1 LIETCSLPDDAL
13 LQAYA
18 RTGAYTDCYFT
29 RLPAPVPFADYVT
42 AFYTSWLF
50 KLERIILRIAVSR
63 PSTDAD
69 ARQLAVGNVDTFAA
83 CSVEA
88 HTGNQLL
95 MCDFQG
101 RTRSWFMV
109 SGTRLLFGSAVVPVT
124 VTESRFRWL
133 LGLHRLYSRALL
145 RAARSR
151 LQSAAFSRG

>member
-1 LIETCSLPDDAL
+1 
-13 LQAYA
+13 
-18 RTGAYTDCYFT
+18 
-29 RLPAPVPFADYVT
+29 
-42 AFYTSWLF
+42 
-50 KLERIILRIAVSR
+50 
-63 PSTDAD
+63 
-69 ARQLAVGNVDTFAA
+69 VDTFAA
-83 CSVEA
+83 WSVEA